1 MKKCCSFIA
10 LVILTLSTN
19 AQENY
24 DFMEQVPLS
33 YGFDHP
39 QDSARTKIWWFH
51 GNTETTLSG
60 ITADLEAFKA
70 QGIGG
75 VVYYD
80 QVHGNPQNADKLFSV
95 NWWRSVIFAAQEAKR
110 LGLQFDVNIT
120 NGYAAGGSW
129 ITPDKS
135 IQRLVATKCK

>member
-39 QDSARTKIWWFH
+39 RTIPAPFH
-51 GNTETTLSG
+51 PFVT
-60 ITADLEAFKA
+60 
-70 QGIGG
+70 Q
-75 VVYYD
+75 YD
-80 QVHGNPQNADKLFSV
+80 TYLMRYNDIV
-95 NWWRSVIFAAQEAKR
+95 N
-110 LGLQFDVNIT
+110 
-120 NGYAAGGSW
+120 
-129 ITPDKS
+129 
-135 IQRLVATKCK
+135 

>member
-1 MKKCCSFIA
+1 MLIGL
-10 LVILTLSTN
+10 LVGFQAYS
-19 AQENY
+19 
-24 DFMEQVPLS
+24 QVPLS

-80 QVHGNPQNADKLFSV
+80 QVHAARGLPQTRVCNGWWPLNAWLLVEETFLSRCRFMREEKTSIVTSLLLPFHSTKL
-95 NWWRSVIFAAQEAKR
+95 
-110 LGLQFDVNIT
+110 L
-120 NGYAAGGSW
+120 
-129 ITPDKS
+129 
-135 IQRLVATKCK
+135 